1 MVFTS
6 FVPAAAQGWLTWLW
20 SSTGERKRRSVASL
34 CYGIGQGA
42 AVAVSGGARRSKSRP
57 PCAQSKFVRARA
69 RCVAFPAP
77 WSSRKIV
84 YTNLILTF
92 NGRDFLNDPLFGIK
106 YHKMD
111 LVRTWIWLVRT
122 WIGRAVRTIAQLSWT
137 RMAPP
142 ASQRVMPAGSRKDCP
157 NRDYSAMSPVPANA
171 TASAKKRKRHKDQ
184 KRQRRSELAAQKR
197 SEQKAEDA
205 ANKTAKRQSVPFD
218 DVVGP
223 GDGDEE
229 WSDVLDDEQPT
240 QRCSPERTAR
250 SPQSGD
256 GDEDWSGVL
265 DDEQL
270 TQRCSPE
277 RTARSP
283 SPEAVRS
290 PSQPPG
296 TQVPVA
302 GQLDLPELMGELDA
316 AERNAAELRHIL
328 SQGLV
333 AVQERVA
340 TAAQHPALAVS
351 GECGKCCPGSGKRE
365 GHAGRHLK
373 QLVSAAQIGEQIG
386 DAAVSILGPLTL
398 VGARLL
404 GSRKTASSCC
414 PWPAL
419 TSRKTTSRS
428 GT

>member
-1 MVFTS
+1 
-6 FVPAAAQGWLTWLW
+6 
-20 SSTGERKRRSVASL
+20 
-34 CYGIGQGA
+34 
-42 AVAVSGGARRSKSRP
+42 
-57 PCAQSKFVRARA
+57 
-69 RCVAFPAP
+69 
-77 WSSRKIV
+77 
-84 YTNLILTF
+84 
-92 NGRDFLNDPLFGIK
+92 
-106 YHKMD
+106 
-111 LVRTWIWLVRT
+111 
-122 WIGRAVRTIAQLSWT
+122 
-137 RMAPP
+137 MAPP

-229 WSDVLDDEQPT
+229 WSDVLDDEQLT
-240 QRCSPERTAR
+240 QRCSPERTAG

-302 GQLDLPELMGELDA
+302 GQLPDLPELMG
-316 AERNAAELRHIL
+316 
-328 SQGLV
+328 
-333 AVQERVA
+333 
-340 TAAQHPALAVS
+340 AVS
-351 GECGKCCPGSGKRE
+351 STPLRGTPRSSATFFRRGWSPCRSGSPPPR
-365 GHAGRHLK
+365 RL
-373 QLVSAAQIGEQIG
+373 QPSPSAAS
-386 DAAVSILGPLTL
+386 AARGPAN
-398 VGARLL
+398 ARA
-404 GSRKTASSCC
+404 T
-414 PWPAL
+414 PVVI
-419 TSRKTTSRS
+419 
-428 GT
+428 